1 MQAAAG
7 KAKTYR
13 KFNSSI
19 VSFEHYYFPKIMSS
33 KPRIVFIVSDGT
45 GITAETFS
53 QSILAQFELP
63 FRQIRMPFINT
74 IDKAHQA
81 VREINEYAKSSGLEP
96 IVFTTLVD
104 SEVNAIVSEANCVM
118 MDMFQTFIVPLEQA
132 LGVKSTHAI
141 GRFHNN
147 ADTESYK
154 NRIEAINFSLAHDD
168 GQSNQ
173 NLADADVILVG
184 VSRSGKTPTS
194 LYLAMQYGLKS
205 ANYPLIPDDFERNQM
220 PPDLMPFRKKLFGL
234 TIDPMRLS
242 EIRNERRPGSNYAKI
257 ENCRYEVSS
266 AEAMMRKQAIPWLS
280 TTNKSI
286 EEIATTILQEINPDR
301 SNY

>member
-19 VSFEHYYFPKIMSS
+19 VSFEYYYFQKIMSS

-74 IDKAHQA
+74 VDKAHQA
-81 VREINEYAKSSGLEP
+81 VREINDYAKSSGLEP

-104 SEVNAIVSEANCVM
+104 SEVNAIVSEAKCVM

-257 ENCRYEVSS
+257 ENCRYEISS
-266 AEAMMRKQAIPWLS
+266 AEAMMRKQGIPWLS

>member
-1 MQAAAG
+1 MA
-7 KAKTYR
+7 KAKTCR
-13 KFNSSI
+13 KFNVYI
-19 VSFEHYYFPKIMSS
+19 VSFAHYFLQKIMSS

-63 FRQIRMPFINT
+63 FRQVRMPFINT
-74 IDKAHQA
+74 VDKAHQA
-81 VREINEYAKSSGLEP
+81 VREINDYAKSSGLQP

-104 SEVNAIVSEANCVM
+104 TEVNAIVSEANCVM

-266 AEAMMRKQAIPWLS
+266 AEAMMRKQGIPWLS

>member
-1 MQAAAG
+1 MAR
-7 KAKTYR
+7 AKTCR
-13 KFNSSI
+13 KFNGSI
-19 VSFEHYYFPKIMSS
+19 VSFAHYFIQKIMSS

-63 FRQIRMPFINT
+63 FRQVRMPFINT
-74 IDKAHQA
+74 VDKAHQA
-81 VREINEYAKSSGLEP
+81 VREINDYAKSSGLQP

-104 SEVNAIVSEANCVM
+104 TEVNAIMSEANCVM

-266 AEAMMRKQAIPWLS
+266 AEAMMRKQGIPWLS

>member
-1 MQAAAG
+1 
-7 KAKTYR
+7 
-13 KFNSSI
+13 
-19 VSFEHYYFPKIMSS
+19 MSS

-63 FRQIRMPFINT
+63 FRQVRMPFINT
-74 IDKAHQA
+74 VDKAHQA
-81 VREINEYAKSSGLEP
+81 VREINDYAKSSGLEP

-266 AEAMMRKQAIPWLS
+266 AEAMMRKLAIPWLS

>member
-1 MQAAAG
+1 
-7 KAKTYR
+7 
-13 KFNSSI
+13 
-19 VSFEHYYFPKIMSS
+19 MSS

-74 IDKAHQA
+74 VDKAHQA
-81 VREINEYAKSSGLEP
+81 VREINDYAKSSGLEP

-173 NLADADVILVG
+173 NLVDADVILVG

-266 AEAMMRKQAIPWLS
+266 AEAMMRKQGIPWLS

>member
-1 MQAAAG
+1 MA
-7 KAKTYR
+7 KAKTCR
-13 KFNSSI
+13 KFNGSI
-19 VSFEHYYFPKIMSS
+19 VSFAHYFLQKIMSS

-63 FRQIRMPFINT
+63 FRQVRMPFINT
-74 IDKAHQA
+74 VDKAHQA
-81 VREINEYAKSSGLEP
+81 VREINDYAKSSGLQP

-104 SEVNAIVSEANCVM
+104 TEVNAIVSEANCVM

-266 AEAMMRKQAIPWLS
+266 AEAMMRKQGIPWLS

>member
-1 MQAAAG
+1 MA

-13 KFNSSI
+13 KFNGSI
-19 VSFEHYYFPKIMSS
+19 VSFAHYFLQKIMSS

-63 FRQIRMPFINT
+63 FRQVRMPFINT
-74 IDKAHQA
+74 VDKAHQA
-81 VREINEYAKSSGLEP
+81 VREINDYAKSSGLQP

-104 SEVNAIVSEANCVM
+104 TEVNAIVSEANCVM

-266 AEAMMRKQAIPWLS
+266 AEAMMRKQGIPWLS